1 MPTPSNR
8 TPIRVARG
16 TYSNLNSSIA
26 DIQEGEICY
35 ATDQNRCYVKEGS
48 SLVSVTPDTSTLA
61 ALASPTFTGTPA
73 APTAAQGTNTTQLAT
88 TAFVNAEIASDLTAA
103 IGSTVQAFDADTAKT
118 DVAQAFTK
126 AQRGTPVALTD
137 ASSVAVDLSLGNNF
151 TLLCTSS
158 VGSTRALANPTNA
171 VAGQTGLITV
181 TQASGGGNALT
192 FSSNYKFAGGSSAAP
207 SLTTGTG
214 SAVDVLP
221 YTVKSATEIVIGKPL
236 SDVK

>member
-1 MPTPSNR
+1 MPTPSSR
-8 TPIRVARG
+8 TPVRIARG

-35 ATDQNRCYVKEGS
+35 ATDQNRCYVKEGN

-73 APTAAQGTNTTQLAT
+73 APTASAGTNTTQIAT
-88 TAFVNAEIASDLTAA
+88 TAY
-103 IGSTVQAFDADTAKT
+103 VQAEPFAKT
-118 DVAQAFTK
+118 NVAQSFTK
-126 AQRGTPVALTD
+126 GQRGTPVALTD
-137 ASSVAVDLSLGNNF
+137 AASVAVDLSLGNNF
-151 TLLCTSS
+151 TLLCTSG
-158 VGSTRALANPTNA
+158 VGATRALANPTNA

-192 FSSNYKFAGGSSAAP
+192 FSSNYKFAGGSTAAP

-221 YTVKSATEIVIGKPL
+221 YSVKSATEIIIGKPL

>member
-1 MPTPSNR
+1 MPTPSTR

-35 ATDQNRCYVKEGS
+35 ATDLDKLLVKESG
-48 SLVSVTPDTSTLA
+48 SLVEVTGAP
-61 ALASPTFTGTPA
+61 LASPTFTGTPA
-73 APTAAQGTNTTQLAT
+73 APTAASGTNTTQIAT
-88 TAFVNAEIASDLTAA
+88 TAY
-103 IGSTVQAFDADTAKT
+103 VQGESFAKT
-118 DVAQAFTK
+118 NVAQSFTK
-126 AQRGTPVALTD
+126 GQRGTPVALTD

-158 VGSTRALANPTNA
+158 VGATRGLANPTNA

-181 TQASGGGNALT
+181 TQASGGSNALT
-192 FSSNYKFAGGSSAAP
+192 FASNYKFAGGSGSAP
-207 SLTTGTG
+207 SLTTTG
-214 SAVDVLP
+214 NAVDLLP
-221 YTVKSATEIVIGKPL
+221 YSVKSSTEIVIGKPL

>member
-35 ATDQNRCYVKEGS
+35 ATDQNRCYVKEGNA
-48 SLVSVTPDTSTLA
+48 LVSVTPDTSTLA

-73 APTAAQGTNTTQLAT
+73 APTASAGTNTTQIAT
-88 TAFVNAEIASDLTAA
+88 TAFVQGES
-103 IGSTVQAFDADTAKT
+103 FAKT
-118 DVAQAFTK
+118 NVAQSFTK
-126 AQRGTPVALTD
+126 GQRGTPVALTD

-151 TLLCTSS
+151 TLLCTSG
-158 VGSTRALANPTNA
+158 VGATRALANPTNA

-192 FSSNYKFAGGSSAAP
+192 FSSNYKFAGGSGQAP

-221 YTVKSATEIVIGKPL
+221 YSVKSATEIIIGNPL